1 MQNNEQNKKK
11 VAILGSGMA
20 SLTAVYELTSYENWQ
35 EHYDITIYQMGW
47 RLGGKTATGRG
58 PNERIQEHGIH
69 IAQGWYENA
78 FRLIRDS
85 YKECEKHHLMPD
97 SPFKSWQDAFDREDT
112 TLLTHFDPKTN
123 QWIKKNIVFPAND
136 YLPGEGGPIPFS
148 EIFKK
153 VLGLISEIL
162 FGTDPNKH
170 HLMQVVAD
178 KDKGIKTPE
187 HHPLWSVFKSKFESF
202 SKGKVFKHE
211 AEKLLNYLG
220 ELVHHL
226 DNSNGEEHEHRKNHH
241 AIIKELLDTLYKWSG
256 KLVNTAGNHNEYF
269 YWLSVF
275 VEFGLVNMKGTF
287 EDVYNPETHEL
298 DYESINDQDYR
309 AWLKKHGA
317 SERLLSSAMVRFL
330 YTGTFHNL
338 TGPDQQGSLAAGVGL
353 HFLTLSGGYKGSFV
367 WKFKA
372 GTADTMITPIYLVLK
387 NRGVK
392 FKFFHKVEQVHY
404 SDTGNITNISMS
416 EQVTLK
422 NGTYTPTYKLK
433 GMEVWPGEPLYDQID
448 DAQAAALKAG
458 NYDLEESWCGWENVA
473 QYTLEKGKDFD
484 YVILGIPI
492 DVLGGN
498 EGICKEIIS
507 KNESWH
513 KMHQHVKS
521 IPTMSMQLWITP
533 TLKELGMKLE
543 DWGFPKGALP
553 NLVTY
558 ADPQYSFIDMSQ
570 VMPYEDW
577 KEDQPGVLIYY
588 TGSFLDPE
596 VVPPFSE
603 TSYPH
608 EQLERIMRVSEQW
621 LRDKMGWFFPNA
633 TTLEYPEGMKLSVIH
648 DFSKVAKT
656 DYARL
661 KTQFF
666 RANVN
671 PTDRYT
677 LSLPGSNKYRLKANE
692 SGFDNLILTGDW
704 INFGV
709 NVGYYEGA
717 IVAGLQAGQ
726 VLREKLGLPSET
738 EIFSGVKLA

>member
-1 MQNNEQNKKK
+1 MQNTESSKKK
-11 VAILGSGMA
+11 IAILGSGMS
-20 SLTAVYELTSYENWQ
+20 SLTAAYELSSYENWQ
-35 EHYDITIYQMGW
+35 DHYEITIYQMGW

-78 FRLIRDS
+78 FRLIQDS
-85 YKECEKHHLMPD
+85 YKECEKHNLMPD
-97 SPFKSWQDAFDREDT
+97 SPFKSWDEAFDREDT

-123 QWIKKNIVFPAND
+123 QWIKKNIIFPSNE
-136 YLPGEGGPIPFS
+136 YIPGQGGPLPFS
-148 EIFKK
+148 AIVKK
-153 VLGLISEIL
+153 AIGLVAEIL
-162 FGTDPNKH
+162 FGTDPNKDSIIAKASESIED
-170 HLMQVVAD
+170 LKA
-178 KDKGIKTPE
+178 PE
-187 HHPLWSVFKSKFESF
+187 HHTLWSDFKSKFETF
-202 SKGKVFKHE
+202 VKDKVFKHE
-211 AEKLLNYLG
+211 GEKLLHYVSG
-220 ELVHHL
+220 LV
-226 DNSNGEEHEHRKNHH
+226 DNLVNEEHEHAARKDHH
-241 AIIKELLDTLYKWSG
+241 SIINEILHTLSKWVSKLIDAIAD
-256 KLVNTAGNHNEYF
+256 HNEYF
-269 YWLSVF
+269 YWLAVF

-287 EDVYNPETHEL
+287 ADVYNPETHEL
-298 DYESINDQDYR
+298 DYEKINDLDYR
-309 AWLKKHGA
+309 EWLKNHGA

-338 TGPDQQGSLAAGVGL
+338 TGADQQGSLAAGVGL
-353 HFLTLSGGYKGSFV
+353 HFLTNSAGYKGSFV

-387 NRGVK
+387 NRGVN

-404 SDTGNITNISMS
+404 SDTGEIEKISMA

-422 NGTYTPTYKLK
+422 DGTYNPTYKLK
-433 GMEVWPGEPLYDQID
+433 GIDVWPGEPLYDQID
-448 DAQAAALKAG
+448 DEQAKALKDG
-458 NYDLEESWCGWENVA
+458 KFDLEESWCGWKNVK
-473 QYTLEKGKDFD
+473 QLSLEKGKDFD
-484 YVILGIPI
+484 YTVLGIPI

-498 EGICKEIIS
+498 EGICKEIIAN
-507 KNESWH
+507 NEAWN
-513 KMHQHVKS
+513 KMYTNVKS

-533 TLKELGMKLE
+533 NLKELGMHLP
-543 DWGFPKGALP
+543 DWGFPEGALP

-570 VMPYEDW
+570 VLPFEDW
-577 KEDQPGVLIYY
+577 GDHKPGVLIYY

-596 VVPPFSE
+596 VIPPFSDHN
-603 TSYPH
+603 YPH

-621 LRDKMGWFFPNA
+621 LRDKMGWFFKNA
-633 TTLEYPEGMKLSVIH
+633 TTLEYPEGMKFDVIH
-648 DFSKVAKT
+648 DFSKTAKT

-677 LSLPGSNKYRLKANE
+677 LSLPGSNKYRLKADE
-692 SGFDNLILTGDW
+692 SGFDNLIITGDW

-717 IVAGLQAGQ
+717 IVSGLQAGQ
-726 VLREKLGLPSET
+726 VVRNKLGLESET
-738 EIFSGVKLA
+738 PIFSGVTMK

>member
-1 MQNNEQNKKK
+1 MQNTEKNKKK
-11 VAILGSGMA
+11 IAILGSGMS
-20 SLTAVYELTSYENWQ
+20 SLTSAYELSSYENWQ
-35 EHYDITIYQMGW
+35 DHYDITIYQMGW

-78 FRLIRDS
+78 FRLIQDS
-85 YKECEKHHLMPD
+85 YKECEKHDLMPN
-97 SPFKSWQDAFDREDT
+97 SPFKSWEDAFDREDT

-123 QWIKKNIVFPAND
+123 QWIKKNIIFPSNE
-136 YLPGEGGPIPFS
+136 YIPGQGGPLPFS
-148 EIFKK
+148 AIIHKA
-153 VLGLISEIL
+153 VGLIAEIL
-162 FGTDPNKH
+162 FGKDPNKDN
-170 HLMQVVAD
+170 LVNMASESA
-178 KDKGIKTPE
+178 KEIKTPE
-187 HHPLWSVFKSKFESF
+187 HHPLWGNFKPKFEAF
-202 SKGKVFKHE
+202 IKDKIFKHE
-211 AEKLLNYLG
+211 GEKLLNYVA
-220 ELVHHL
+220 ELVQNMTSEGHDHTQRKEHH
-226 DNSNGEEHEHRKNHH
+226 SM
-241 AIIKELLDTLYKWSG
+241 IKELLDLLSKWTA
-256 KLVNTAGNHNEYF
+256 KLIDSIADHNEYF
-269 YWLSVF
+269 YWLAVF

-287 EDVYNPETHEL
+287 EDVYNSETHEL
-298 DYESINDQDYR
+298 DYERINDLDYR
-309 AWLKKHGA
+309 EWLRNHGA

-338 TGPDQQGSLAAGVGL
+338 TGPDQQGNLAAGVGL
-353 HFLTLSGGYKGSFV
+353 HFLTNSAGYKGSFV

-404 SDTGNITNISMS
+404 SDSEEIEKVSMV

-422 NGTYTPTYKLK
+422 NGTYDPTYKFKDLD
-433 GMEVWPGEPLYDQID
+433 VWPGEPLYDQID
-448 DAQAAALKAG
+448 DQQAKALKEG
-458 NYDLEESWCGWENVA
+458 QYDLEEAWCGWENVGKVS
-473 QYTLEKGKDFD
+473 LEKGKDFD
-484 YVILGIPI
+484 YVVLGIPI

-498 EGICKEIIS
+498 EGICKEIID
-507 KNESWH
+507 KNEAWQN
-513 KMHQHVKS
+513 MYNHVKS
-521 IPTMSMQLWITP
+521 IPTMSMQLWIKP
-533 TLKELGMKLE
+533 TLKELGMNLP
-543 DWGFPKGALP
+543 DWGFPEGSLP

-577 KEDQPGVLIYY
+577 KGDEPGVLIYY

-596 VVPPFSE
+596 VIPPFSDHK
-603 TSYPH
+603 YPH

-648 DFSKVAKT
+648 DFLKNATT
-656 DYARL
+656 DYSRL

-692 SGFDNLILTGDW
+692 SGFDNLIITGDW

-726 VLREKLGLPSET
+726 VVRDKLELPSET
-738 EIFSGVKLA
+738 EIFSGVKLK

>member
-1 MQNNEQNKKK
+1 MQNSENKKK
-11 VAILGSGMA
+11 IAILGSGMS
-20 SLTAVYELTSYENWQ
+20 SLTAAYELSSYDNWQ
-35 EHYDITIYQMGW
+35 DHYDITIYQMGW

-78 FRLIRDS
+78 FRLIQDS
-85 YKECEKHHLMPD
+85 YKECEKHNLMPD
-97 SPFKSWQDAFDREDT
+97 SPFKSWEDAFDREDT

-123 QWIKKNIVFPAND
+123 QWIKKNIVFPSND
-136 YLPGEGGPIPFS
+136 YLPGQGGPLPFS
-148 EIFKK
+148 AIIKK
-153 VLGLISEIL
+153 AIGLIAEIL

-170 HLMQVVAD
+170 SLMSIASYAS
-178 KDKGIKTPE
+178 KDIKAPE
-187 HHPLWSVFKSKFESF
+187 DHSLWDNFKSKFEAF
-202 SKGKVFKHE
+202 VKDKVFKHE
-211 AEKLLNYLG
+211 GEKLLNYVG
-220 ELVHHL
+220 ELVHNLTNEDH
-226 DNSNGEEHEHRKNHH
+226 NHSSRKDHH
-241 AIIKELLDTLYKWSG
+241 SIINELLDLLSKWAA
-256 KLVNTAGNHNEYF
+256 KLIDSVADHNEYF
-269 YWLSVF
+269 YWLAVF

-287 EDVYNPETHEL
+287 ADVYTPETHEL
-298 DYESINDQDYR
+298 DYERINDLDYR
-309 AWLKKHGA
+309 AWLKNHGA

-338 TGPDQQGSLAAGVGL
+338 TGSDQQGILAAGVGL
-353 HFLTLSGGYKGSFV
+353 HFLTNSAGYKGSFV

-372 GTADTMITPIYLVLK
+372 GTADTMITPIYLALK
-387 NRGVK
+387 NRGVQ

-404 SDTGNITNISMS
+404 SDSGDIETISMAK
-416 EQVTLK
+416 QVTLK
-422 NGTYTPTYKLK
+422 NDIYNPTYKFK
-433 GMEVWPGEPLYDQID
+433 GIDVWPGEPLYDQID
-448 DAQAAALKAG
+448 DKQAKALKEG
-458 NYDLEESWCGWENVA
+458 DYDLEEAWCGWKNVS
-473 QYTLEKGKDFD
+473 QLSLEKGKDFD

-492 DVLGGN
+492 DVLGGD
-498 EGICKEIIS
+498 EGICKEIIDN
-507 KNESWH
+507 NETWQN
-513 KMHQHVKS
+513 MYNHVKS
-521 IPTMSMQLWITP
+521 IPTMSMQLWIKP
-533 TLKELGMKLE
+533 TLKELGMHLP
-543 DWGFPKGALP
+543 DWGFPEGALP

-596 VVPPFSE
+596 VVPPYSDHK
-603 TSYPH
+603 YPH

-633 TTLEYPEGMKLSVIH
+633 TTLEYPEGMKLDVIH
-648 DFSKVAKT
+648 DFSKTAKT
-656 DYARL
+656 DYGRL

-717 IVAGLQAGQ
+717 IVSGLQAGQ
-726 VLREKLGLPSET
+726 VLRDKIGLPSET
-738 EIFSGVKLA
+738 EIFSGVKLK

>member
-1 MQNNEQNKKK
+1 MQNSEKNKKK
-11 VAILGSGMA
+11 IAILGSGMS
-20 SLTAVYELTSYENWQ
+20 SLTAAYELSSYKNWQ
-35 EHYDITIYQMGW
+35 DDYDITIYQMGW

-78 FRLIRDS
+78 FRLIQDS
-85 YKECEKHHLMPD
+85 YKECEKHNLMPD
-97 SPFKSWQDAFDREDT
+97 SPFKSWEDAFDREDT

-123 QWIKKNIVFPAND
+123 QWIKKNIIFPSNE
-136 YLPGEGGPIPFS
+136 YIPGQGGPLPFS
-148 EIFKK
+148 AIIHKA
-153 VLGLISEIL
+153 VGLIAEIL
-162 FGTDPNKH
+162 FGTDPNKGS
-170 HLMQVVAD
+170 LMDMASESA
-178 KDKGIKTPE
+178 KEIKTPD
-187 HHPLWSVFKSKFESF
+187 HHPLWASFKSKFERF
-202 SKGKVFKHE
+202 IKDKVFKHE
-211 AEKLLNYLG
+211 GEKLLNYVA
-220 ELVHHL
+220 ELVQNLTSEDHDHAQRKDHHSL
-226 DNSNGEEHEHRKNHH
+226 
-241 AIIKELLDTLYKWSG
+241 IKELLHLLSKWVA
-256 KLVNTAGNHNEYF
+256 KLIDSIAEHNEYF
-269 YWLSVF
+269 YWLTVF

-298 DYESINDQDYR
+298 DYERINDLDYR
-309 AWLKKHGA
+309 KWLKNHGA

-353 HFLTLSGGYKGSFV
+353 HFLTNSAGYKGSFV

-372 GTADTMITPIYLVLK
+372 GTADTMITPIYLALK
-387 NRGVK
+387 NRGVQ

-404 SDTGNITNISMS
+404 SDSGEIKKVSMA

-422 NGTYTPTYKLK
+422 NGTYNPTYKLK
-433 GMEVWPGEPLYDQID
+433 GLDVWPGEPLYAQID
-448 DAQAAALKAG
+448 DQQAEELKKG
-458 NYDLEESWCGWENVA
+458 KYDLEESWCGWENIGQVS
-473 QYTLEKGKDFD
+473 LEKGKDFD

-492 DVLGGN
+492 DVLGGD
-498 EGICKEIIS
+498 EGICKEIID
-507 KNESWH
+507 KNIAWQN
-513 KMHQHVKS
+513 MYNHVKS
-521 IPTMSMQLWITP
+521 IPTMSMQLWIKP
-533 TLKELGMKLE
+533 TLKELGMNLP
-543 DWGFPKGALP
+543 DWGFPEGSLP

-570 VMPYEDW
+570 VLPYEDW
-577 KEDQPGVLIYY
+577 NENEPGVLIYY

-596 VVPPFSE
+596 VIPPFSDHK
-603 TSYPH
+603 YPH

-633 TTLEYPEGMKLSVIH
+633 TTLEYPEGMKLDVIH
-648 DFSKVAKT
+648 DFSKTAKT
-656 DYARL
+656 NYGRL

-677 LSLPGSNKYRLKANE
+677 LSLPGSNKYRLKENE

-717 IVAGLQAGQ
+717 IIAGLQAGQ
-726 VLREKLGLPSET
+726 VLRDKLGLSNET
-738 EIFSGVKLA
+738 EIFSGVKLK